1 MKKKLKL
8 FNRKHKKTQKAEED
22 FIDLDEEF
30 DEEAYSDEDY
40 SDEDYEGYDE
50 DDYPDDEFEE
60 EYGESYED
68 YREDDDFAD
77 AELPGKA
84 VEETDSSESR
94 EYTEEYDRY
103 DDVEAAEEYDNLE
116 EAEVVEKYGRN
127 EEAET
132 TEEQDNYEEAEAA
145 EEYDKYEEAE
155 VAKEYDRNEEAEVA
169 KEYDKYEETDVAE
182 EHDKYEEAEVAKEY
196 DKYEEAEA
204 AEEYDKYE
212 EAEVAKEYDKYEEA
226 EAAEEYD
233 NYTEAEAAEEYDRY
247 DDAESEEEFDDY
259 EDSDEDPDYYED
271 EEFEEDYGDYED
283 EESYDYDE
291 KAAAAGYRWERTGQY
306 KSDAGRRAG
315 KGYQKRHS
323 ARKGRNSENPLAVVG
338 AKILDFVRESSVAE
352 RAAAIVAVLLVAGA
366 ITTMVLYSK
375 ARDYSAE
382 IGSFAEVGSNLQ
394 VSDAVGAYGLL
405 AIADAEKARAYA
417 AEIVEEEEEE
427 EEISDVAEGVT
438 VQMTLTTIKSDM
450 KIKFINS
457 ESSKLVSNVH
467 FEVEVVTPDG
477 SKVTYDDH
485 DKDGIIYKNNLTAGT
500 YKVTPKALS
509 SEYSEYKLE
518 TETKSLKIKDTV
530 EMKAV
535 DVSNEIKKESQVN
548 AAVEDTAVGA
558 VIESQLQDTV
568 EYVESSKTPVDGE
581 GGDGEYSYE
590 SIDKSEI
597 ADPSSSSKLTTGS
610 VKRMAA
616 TRARASEDTSD
627 LTSEDESETENE
639 EDSDESSSEDSE
651 EAEIKSIR
659 LSPSDMSLKVGESQS
674 FIVSGPEDYEISLS
688 GSCVELDDQTVKA
701 VSAGSATVTVTAD
714 GYESASISISV
725 EGAEEEKEE
734 ETKGDIFLSVDS
746 LTLEVGETGK
756 LSAEGAKEVK
766 YKSNDESVAKV
777 SDGGVVTAVAAGSC
791 TITAYADGYND
802 AKCEITVKAKGEDA
816 ELSMNVSKVTLVQ
829 GQTFKLSPKDKSLSV
844 SYSSDDSDIATVS
857 DGTITGVK
865 AGETVV
871 RASCSGFK
879 DAKITVKVVKGSGT
893 LKDKDGR
900 IVYVKNSDGEY
911 VEATYDDYYKGSKF
925 YIRKAA
931 TSYKYTGW
939 QNIDGKTYYYD
950 KNGNYVT
957 GEQVIQGAKYTFGSD
972 GALSSSSGMLG
983 IDVSKWNGNINWGQV
998 KNSGVNFVIIRCGYR
1013 GSSAG
1018 ALIEDPKFRAN
1029 IQGASAA
1036 GLRVGVYFFSQAV
1049 NEVEAVEEASMC
1061 INLCR
1066 GYNLSFPIYIDV
1078 EGSNGR
1084 GDAVSVSQRTA
1095 NIKAFC
1101 GTIQGAGYRAGV
1113 YANKTW
1119 FTEKINT
1126 AQLTGYKIWLAQ
1138 YAASVS
1144 YTATRYDMWQY
1155 TSKGSVS
1162 GISGNVDMNILYN

>member
-1 MKKKLKL
+1 MKKKLML
-8 FNRKHKKTQKAEED
+8 FNRKHRKNQKREED

-60 EYGESYED
+60 EYGDNYDEPEYAAEVGDEKYGDSEPSSYREYDSESDED
-68 YREDDDFAD
+68 YGEDDDYTDDYPEENSDGGND
-77 AELPGKA
+77 AGAVKQYESNEAEKS
-84 VEETDSSESR
+84 VEEADSYESR
-94 EYTEEYDRY
+94 EYTEEYDR
-103 DDVEAAEEYDNLE
+103 DD
-116 EAEVVEKYGRN
+116 
-127 EEAET
+127 
-132 TEEQDNYEEAEAA
+132 EAEAA
-145 EEYDKYEEAE
+145 EEYDDIEEAEATEEFDKYEETE
-155 VAKEYDRNEEAEVA
+155 VAEEYDRNEENE
-169 KEYDKYEETDVAE
+169 VAE
-182 EHDKYEEAEVAKEY
+182 EYAGDEKAEAE
-196 DKYEEAEA
+196 
-204 AEEYDKYE
+204 EEYDDY
-212 EAEVAKEYDKYEEA
+212 A
-226 EAAEEYD
+226 
-233 NYTEAEAAEEYDRY
+233 EAEAAEEYDRY
-247 DDAESEEEFDDY
+247 DDAESAEEFDDY
-259 EDSDEDPDYYED
+259 ENSEEDPDYYED

-291 KAAAAGYRWERTGQY
+291 KAAAAGYRWGRTDEY
-306 KSDAGRRAG
+306 KSDAGRR
-315 KGYQKRHS
+315 KDHGYQKRHS
-323 ARKGRNSENPLAVVG
+323 ARKGRNSENPFALVG

-352 RAAAIVAVLLVAGA
+352 RAAAIVAILLVAGA

-375 ARDYSAE
+375 AREYSDE

-405 AIADAEKARAYA
+405 AVADAEKARAYA
-417 AEIVEEEEEE
+417 AQIVEEEEEE

-457 ESSKLVSNVH
+457 ESGKLVSNVH
-467 FEVEVVTPDG
+467 FEVEVTTPDG

-485 DKDGIIYKNNLTAGT
+485 DRDGIIYKNNLTAGT

-558 VIESQLQDTV
+558 AIESQLQDTV

-590 SIDKSEI
+590 SIDKSSI

-616 TRARASEDTSD
+616 TRARTSEETSDTSD
-627 LTSEDESETENE
+627 ENEAETEGQ
-639 EDSDESSSEDSE
+639 EDSDETPSQGTE
-651 EAEIKSIR
+651 EAEKKSIS
-659 LSPSDMSLKVGESQS
+659 LTPSGMNLKVGESQS
-674 FIVSGPEDYEISLS
+674 FVVSGPENYEISLS

-714 GYESASISISV
+714 GYESASISVSV
-725 EGAEEEKEE
+725 EGKAEEEE
-734 ETKGDIFLSVDS
+734 ETKGDIFLSTDS

-756 LSAEGAKEVK
+756 LTAEGAKEVK
-766 YKSNDESVAKV
+766 YKSSDESVAKV
-777 SDGGVVTAVAAGSC
+777 SGDGVVTAIAAGSC

-802 AKCEITVKAKGEDA
+802 ATCGITVKEKGEEA
-816 ELSMNVSKVTLVQ
+816 ALSMNVSKVTLVQ
-829 GQTFKLSPKDKSLSV
+829 GQTFKLSPKDTSLSV
-844 SYSSDDSDIATVS
+844 SYSSDDTGIATVS

-865 AGETVV
+865 AGETIV

-900 IVYVKNSDGEY
+900 TVYVKNSDGKY

-931 TSYKYTGW
+931 TSYRYTGW
-939 QNIDGKTYYYD
+939 QNIDGKTYYFD

-1018 ALIEDPKFRAN
+1018 ALIEDPKFRTN
-1029 IQGASAA
+1029 IQGAAAA

-1101 GTIQGAGYRAGV
+1101 GTIQSAGYRAGV

>member
-1 MKKKLKL
+1 MKKKLML
-8 FNRKHKKTQKAEED
+8 FNRKHKKVQKREDD

-60 EYGESYED
+60 DYGEHYDEAEYAAEAVDEKNGDSEPEAYREYDGESDED
-68 YREDDDFAD
+68 YRE
-77 AELPGKA
+77 
-84 VEETDSSESR
+84 ES
-94 EYTEEYDRY
+94 
-103 DDVEAAEEYDNLE
+103 
-116 EAEVVEKYGRN
+116 
-127 EEAET
+127 
-132 TEEQDNYEEAEAA
+132 
-145 EEYDKYEEAE
+145 
-155 VAKEYDRNEEAEVA
+155 
-169 KEYDKYEETDVAE
+169 
-182 EHDKYEEAEVAKEY
+182 
-196 DKYEEAEA
+196 
-204 AEEYDKYE
+204 
-212 EAEVAKEYDKYEEA
+212 
-226 EAAEEYD
+226 
-233 NYTEAEAAEEYDRY
+233 
-247 DDAESEEEFDDY
+247 DDY
-259 EDSDEDPDYYED
+259 EDEDEDPDSYED

-291 KAAAAGYRWERTGQY
+291 KAAAAAYRWERTGQY
-306 KSDAGRRAG
+306 KSDAGRRG
-315 KGYQKRHS
+315 GQGYQNRHS
-323 ARKGRNSENPLAVVG
+323 TRKSRNSENPIAVVG

-352 RAAAIVAVLLVAGA
+352 RAAAIVAILLVAGA

-375 ARDYSAE
+375 AREYSAE
-382 IGSFAEVGSNLQ
+382 IGSFAEVGANLQ

-427 EEISDVAEGVT
+427 EEISDVAEGVV

-500 YKVTPKALS
+500 YKVTPKTLS

-568 EYVESSKTPVDGE
+568 EYVESSKTPVDGD

-590 SIDKSEI
+590 SIDKSDI
-597 ADPSSSSKLTTGS
+597 ADPSSSSKLTLGS
-610 VKRMAA
+610 VKRMSA
-616 TRARASEDTSD
+616 TRAR
-627 LTSEDESETENE
+627 TSEESSDQSDEGESELENE
-639 EDSDESSSEDSE
+639 ESSDESSSEDTGE
-651 EAEIKSIR
+651 TEKKSIK
-659 LSPSDMSLKVGESQS
+659 LTPSSISLKVGESQS
-674 FIVSGPEDYEISLS
+674 FIVSGPENYDVSLS
-688 GSCVELDDQTVKA
+688 GSGVELDDQTVKA
-701 VSAGSATVTVTAD
+701 VSAGSATITVTAD
-714 GYESASISISV
+714 GYESASISVSV
-725 EGAEEEKEE
+725 EGAAEEEEE
-734 ETKGDIFLSVDS
+734 ESKGDISLSAGS

-756 LSAEGAKEVK
+756 LSAEGPKEVK
-766 YKSNDESVAKV
+766 FKSNDESVAKV
-777 SDGGVVTAVAAGSC
+777 SGDGVVTAIAAGSC

-802 AKCEITVKAKGEDA
+802 AKCEITVKAKDEDA
-816 ELSMNVSKVTLVQ
+816 ALSMNVTKVTLVQ
-829 GQTFKLSPKDKSLSV
+829 GQTFKLSPKDTSLSV
-844 SYSSDDSDIATVS
+844 SYSSDDTGIATVS

-900 IVYVKNSDGEY
+900 TVYVKDSDGKY

-939 QNIDGKTYYYD
+939 QNIDGKTYYFD

-983 IDVSKWNGNINWGQV
+983 IDVSKWNGNINWSQV

-1066 GYNLSFPIYIDV
+1066 GYSLSFPIYIDV

-1101 GTIQGAGYRAGV
+1101 GTIQSVGYRAGV

-1119 FTEKINT
+1119 FTQKINT

-1155 TSKGSVS
+1155 TSKGSVA